1 MLATR
6 RAKAVPFWVQLA
18 LRSEIG
24 SPWVVPAKSLHPLSV
39 GLSSPMTFVSP
50 VVSPSETF
58 LLRMKREEGDTAMR
72 EGQKKEKSMQHGNAG
87 TLRLEEAFKEIRY

>member
-1 MLATR
+1 
-6 RAKAVPFWVQLA
+6 
-18 LRSEIG
+18 
-24 SPWVVPAKSLHPLSV
+24 
-39 GLSSPMTFVSP
+39 MTFVSP

-87 TLRLEEAFKEIRY
+87 TLGL